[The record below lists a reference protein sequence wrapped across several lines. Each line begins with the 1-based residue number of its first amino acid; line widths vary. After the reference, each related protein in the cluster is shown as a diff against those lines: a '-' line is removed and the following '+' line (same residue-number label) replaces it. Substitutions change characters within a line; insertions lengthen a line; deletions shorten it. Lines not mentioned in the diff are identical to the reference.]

1 MVAGQPDDLELARRY
16 RDGDASAF
24 TELVERYRHLVYGV
38 VYRMTHQPD
47 EADDLAQEVFLR
59 LHKGLPYFRGE
70 AKLSTWLF
78 RLVLSVVQ
86 ERWARKRV
94 PTVSMEGGPGDDRR
108 PIDPGRP
115 DAAFDE
121 LVTRDRLEKALAQ
134 LPERSRFVL
143 AAHYLQ
149 DVRYEDL
156 AEALGVPLGTVKTL
170 IHRAKRQLRELLTA
184 GARL

>member
-1 MVAGQPDDLELARRY
+1 VVAGQPDDFELARRY

-24 TELVERYRHLVYGV
+24 TELVDRYRNLVYGV
-38 VYRMTHQPD
+38 VYRMTRQPD
-47 EADDLAQEVFLR
+47 EADDVAQEVFLR

-70 AKLSTWLF
+70 ARLSTWLY
-78 RLVLSVVQ
+78 RIVLSVVQ
-86 ERWARKRV
+86 ERGARRRV
-94 PTVSMEGGPGDDRR
+94 PTVPLETGPPGDRR
-108 PIDPGRP
+108 PIDVGRP

-149 DVRYEDL
+149 DVRYEDI
-156 AEALGVPLGTVKTL
+156 ADALGVPLGTVKTL
-170 IHRAKRQLRELLTA
+170 IYRAKRQLRELLTP
-184 GARL
+184 GAPS

>member
-1 MVAGQPDDLELARRY
+1 VVAGQPDDFELARRY

-24 TELVERYRHLVYGV
+24 GELVDRYRNLVYGV
-38 VYRMTHQPD
+38 VYRMTREPD
-47 EADDLAQEVFLR
+47 EADDVAQEVFLR

-70 AKLSTWLF
+70 AKLSTWLY
-78 RLVLSVVQ
+78 RIVLSVVQ
-86 ERWARKRV
+86 ERGARKRV
-94 PTVSMEGGPGDDRR
+94 KTVALDAGTSDDRR
-108 PIDPGRP
+108 PLDVGRA
-115 DAAFDE
+115 DAAFED
-121 LVTRDRLEKALAQ
+121 LVTRDRLQKALAQ

-170 IHRAKRQLRELLTA
+170 IHRAKRQLRELLTTGNQA
-184 GARL
+184 